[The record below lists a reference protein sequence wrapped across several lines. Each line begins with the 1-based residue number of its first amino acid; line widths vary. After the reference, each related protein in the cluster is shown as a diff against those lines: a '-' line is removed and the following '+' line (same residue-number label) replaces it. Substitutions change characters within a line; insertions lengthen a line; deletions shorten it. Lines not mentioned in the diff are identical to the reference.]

1 MCICISVIIM
11 SLMQMTRDY
20 VELHQWGLKEVEPAA
35 IQSCY
40 PGIEK
45 PYAFCTKG
53 KARKFLPDNSEM
65 WEDL

>member
-1 MCICISVIIM
+1 MCICISVIIT

-20 VELHQWGLKEVEPAA
+20 VELHRWDLKQVEPAA
-35 IQSCY
+35 IQTCY
-40 PGIEK
+40 QGGEK
-45 PYAFCTKG
+45 SYAFCTQG